1 MRKEPNRFSRLPLAG
16 LALIVLV
23 AGLGSPAWGQ
33 DYTDIYVLGRPAT
46 TIARHHATDAGELGD
61 LVTLHEF
68 ELREA
73 IKLSGWPGNADDLFV
88 AMRSAKPG
96 DGTVTRRT
104 VQPGESFQWMTYRK
118 AGKPA
123 ILNNPRWS
131 AKEPM
136 KAWQIKFVSGG
147 QEYAFLIP
155 EICLNLAYIGSRP
168 AGTQSCSLTATYDTD
183 TDLITVSGRT
193 DGADL
198 AITGVQTPSGAGDRG
213 AVKSAGAGRWT
224 YQPTADG
231 RYSFEA
237 KAKSTIGTKDPTCS
251 ATAQVSRAKA
261 GCNIDA
267 TLDPETKVV
276 TVTTAGSVGDVTVTG
291 ITLPDG
297 TAGAADPIHTA
308 GADRY
313 TVDVG
318 PKLPKKVG
326 THTYTITAISKYRG
340 TESTCRTTVAY
351 TRVAPPYKWIVRG
364 FPGYWSPTSDDSF
377 VEVDRPNGVNE
388 RTDFMVDSAW
398 GFGINGEY
406 LVMPALGIVAGL
418 DWVKLDSSFMV
429 DLDELWETAT
439 DDFGM
444 RLWSLGANYHFTP
457 DKRVDFFAGAFIG
470 LAQLDSVD
478 YNALGETWNLDFDDE
493 TTFGLTVGIDV
504 PFSVD
509 SPWIFTAGARYM
521 WTDISSNGDVYEI
534 ELNPFAL
541 TAGIGYRF

>member
-1 MRKEPNRFSRLPLAG
+1 VRKEPNRFSRLPLAG

-96 DGTVTRRT
+96 DGTITRRT
-104 VQPGESFQWMTYRK
+104 VQPGESFKWMTYRK

-123 ILNNPRWS
+123 VLEDPRWS

-251 ATAQVSRAKA
+251 ATVQVSRAKA

-267 TLDPETKVV
+267 GRLVH
-276 TVTTAGSVGDVTVTG
+276 
-291 ITLPDG
+291 DG
-297 TAGAADPIHTA
+297 GRLAAKLER
-308 GADRY
+308 DR
-313 TVDVG
+313 G
-318 PKLPKKVG
+318 
-326 THTYTITAISKYRG
+326 
-340 TESTCRTTVAY
+340 
-351 TRVAPPYKWIVRG
+351 
-364 FPGYWSPTSDDSF
+364 
-377 VEVDRPNGVNE
+377 EV
-388 RTDFMVDSAW
+388 
-398 GFGINGEY
+398 
-406 LVMPALGIVAGL
+406 L
-418 DWVKLDSSFMV
+418 
-429 DLDELWETAT
+429 
-439 DDFGM
+439 
-444 RLWSLGANYHFTP
+444 
-457 DKRVDFFAGAFIG
+457 
-470 LAQLDSVD
+470 
-478 YNALGETWNLDFDDE
+478 
-493 TTFGLTVGIDV
+493 
-504 PFSVD
+504 
-509 SPWIFTAGARYM
+509 
-521 WTDISSNGDVYEI
+521 
-534 ELNPFAL
+534 
-541 TAGIGYRF
+541 